1 MRDSALRKI
10 VLDRGHAETFYQQR
24 RSRLLVH
31 AVEVAAASV
40 YEAAVLALAQFRR
53 CGFGEATYGPA
64 TRLTVRVKQP
74 ETEHTVSIG
83 KLQGWLDG
91 GGKSPNEQV
100 EKSRLREILRK

>member
-31 AVEVAAASV
+31 AVEVAEASV

-53 CGFGEATYGPA
+53 CGFADGPA
-64 TRLTVRVKQP
+64 THLTVRVKQP
-74 ETEHTVSIG
+74 ETEHTVSVG
-83 KLQGWLDG
+83 KLQRWLDG

-100 EKSRLREILRK
+100 AKSRLRDILRK